1 MNNIKLL
8 KAQSNLAL
16 TQVDPRLKIGIEN
29 YIAALEAVH
38 EASVTFAN
46 NLVTYCDDPEKLE
59 VQCEVDHEDLRNF
72 EQAVCLTKRATDASP
87 RYVIQNNRYVASL
100 CLRNAVTILVR

>member
-1 MNNIKLL
+1 VNNIKLL

-29 YIAALEAVH
+29 YISALEAVH

-46 NLVTYCDDPEKLE
+46 NLHVSSNPEMAEITLE
-59 VQCEVDHEDLRNF
+59 VDPQDLAAF
-72 EQAVCLTKRATDASP
+72 EKAVCLTRRAADASP
-87 RYVIQNNRYVASL
+87 RYVIQNNRYVAS
-100 CLRNAVTILVR
+100 RR